1 MGRTEQTLPSK
12 SVKIAKPDTAKT
24 ASITLASAMDVGG
37 ICAMN
42 TVNFGATKNTV
53 TLATSSPMV
62 MKTKAPS
69 CMYAL
74 NKSKKW
80 LDG

>member
-1 MGRTEQTLPSK
+1 MAECDNCGANRANFTLEECEDCETRYCEDCVDNFSEC
-12 SVKIAKPDTAKT
+12 
-24 ASITLASAMDVGG
+24 MDVGG

-53 TLATSSPMV
+53 TIATSSPMV

-69 CMYAL
+69 DAYTT
-74 NKSKKW
+74 
-80 LDG
+80 